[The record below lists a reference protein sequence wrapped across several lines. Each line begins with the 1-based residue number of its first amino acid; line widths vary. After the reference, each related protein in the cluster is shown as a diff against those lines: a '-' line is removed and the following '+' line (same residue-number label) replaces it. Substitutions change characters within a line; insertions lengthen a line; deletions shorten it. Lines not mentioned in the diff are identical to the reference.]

1 MFEDQQVGSALEID
15 PPEPEFL
22 EHLREAKECHA
33 LVASPRVLDG
43 PRHVITGGRQ
53 EGKTRLALKWLT
65 EATDGVERVLV
76 VRDERMAMHMRMD
89 QGWAPD
95 DGRIVGYRRLMRG
108 GSKRGVEY
116 GIDESMSI
124 LADVL
129 GLRDTPRLVTIGVAE
144 PWQTGK

>member
-1 MFEDQQVGSALEID
+1 MFEIQKVGPALEVD

-22 EHLREAKECHA
+22 ERLREAKVAHA
-33 LVASPRVLDG
+33 EISSPRILDG

-65 EATDGVERVLV
+65 EAPDDVERVLV
-76 VRDERMAMHMRMD
+76 VRDERMATHMRLD

-95 DGRIVGYRRLMRG
+95 DGRIIGYRRLMRG

-129 GLRDTPRLVTIGVAE
+129 GLRDAPRLVTIGVAE